1 MSKEQDKNAK
11 ALALLTK
18 NKEAGR
24 LSIDDPEAMM
34 QKLTERY
41 GDKAYDLVV
50 NALVKPKTVMD
61 DLGQTGVKPSSAN
74 TLNYLISDEISKENI
89 AKLGGQVAYG
99 EDYQGARK
107 DAQEKCQIASET
119 IAQAKDD
126 WANYIQSII
135 EPHISPAQ
143 RAETVIVAKE
153 DNANANAAIAKTQEE
168 IGVYKNWQ
176 DFMSVIPTFTPQFF
190 NKEQEEVT
198 IPLRPKEE
206 TKDRDTL
213 NAEYADQMRDPNNWK
228 EVKVEEAVQMPQ
240 EKDIGVMYA
249 APEMPSTGGY
259 TPEYDAAIRG
269 KDTKETVVEM
279 QMAPEMPTTGGY
291 TPEYDAAIRGKD
303 TKETVVEMQM
313 APEMPTTGGYTPEYD
328 AAIRGKESESKAQA
342 APSHTTEKGTHY
354 TVSENGISIDRA
366 NAPALGNIDRLMP
379 KAYEIDDKKGMYAC
393 GPVRATIQSAGRMAS
408 QTRLK
413 TTMIEHDVYNDM
425 QKRQANG
432 EKLSQI
438 ETTFMQKHEK
448 DLKDWSLE
456 NVNGSLVQTN
466 PRGMQLTPTRVKN
479 ADAMAKQIE
488 KDKKAATKDT
498 NNKDLLLLMA
508 QQKTK

>member
-153 DNANANAAIAKTQEE
+153 DNLNANAAIEKTQEE
-168 IGVYKNWQ
+168 IASYKTWQ
-176 DFMSVIPTFTPQFF
+176 EIMDAIPTFTPQFF
-190 NKEQEEVT
+190 KEQEEVT

-269 KDTKETVVEM
+269 KE
-279 QMAPEMPTTGGY
+279 
-291 TPEYDAAIRGKD
+291 

-408 QTRLK
+408 QTKLK

-466 PRGMQLTPTRVKN
+466 PKGMQLTPTRVKN

-488 KDKKAATKDT
+488 KDKKSATKDT

>member
-153 DNANANAAIAKTQEE
+153 DNLNANAAIEKTQEE
-168 IGVYKNWQ
+168 IASYKTWQ
-176 DFMSVIPTFTPQFF
+176 EIMDAIPTFTPQFF
-190 NKEQEEVT
+190 KEQEEVT

-269 KDTKETVVEM
+269 KETKETVVEM

-291 TPEYDAAIRGKD
+291 TPEYDAAIRGKE

-408 QTRLK
+408 QTKLK

-466 PRGMQLTPTRVKN
+466 PKGMQLTPTRVKN

-488 KDKKAATKDT
+488 KDKKSATKDT